1 MTMMIVFFSICLGM
15 IAVAAIAAA
24 LYSGDS
30 HYGLMGAVFIGITI
44 VSLFFAGASLD
55 NEKAKERIAAYNQ
68 LGIEAINP
76 DDYTGN
82 QLKEMYKVETFS
94 GTYYFDLSKKD

>member
-1 MTMMIVFFSICLGM
+1 MTMMIVFFSIILGM
-15 IAVAAIAAA
+15 ISIVAIAAA
-24 LYSGDS
+24 LFSGDY
-30 HYGLMGAVFIGITI
+30 HYGIIGAVLVGVTI
-44 VSLFFAGASLD
+44 ISLFFAGASLD

-68 LGIEAINP
+68 LGIEAVNA

-94 GTYYFDLSKKD
+94 GTYYFDIKDKD